1 VSDRLGQELWRAKGH
16 CWHRDILTEFVINRF
31 TLQLTNKT

>member
-1 VSDRLGQELWRAKGH
+1 VSDRLGQELWCTKGC
-16 CWHRDILTEFVINRF
+16 CWHRDVLTEFVIIRF